1 MSQERLSEL
10 AILLIEKEISTKL
23 EEKKRALTTTW
34 LVVILHLKSQENK
47 ILNEKKYI
55 K

>member
-23 EEKKRALTTTW
+23 EEKKKGDNNIMVSRNLASE
-34 LVVILHLKSQENK
+34 KSRK
-47 ILNEKKYI
+47 
-55 K
+55 

>member
-23 EEKKRALTTTW
+23 EEKKKGNKNNMVSRNLASE
-34 LVVILHLKSQENK
+34 KSRK
-47 ILNEKKYI
+47 
-55 K
+55 